1 MRQMKTMN
9 KKIILSLTALA
20 MTFSVMAQDA
30 IDRYFSKYADN
41 PEFTSITIS
50 SKMFGL
56 FSNIETDD
64 PNNKEVLDAMKDL
77 TGIRIISNDDS
88 ESNVNY
94 QKAIQEVGKEYEMLM
109 SVDDKEEKVRF
120 FVREESGQIAELFMI
135 VGGRGNLFLMSI
147 SGIIDLEKISKIS
160 KNMNIG
166 GMDYLENLNEENKSK

>member
-1 MRQMKTMN
+1 MKTIN
-9 KKIILSLTALA
+9 KKLILSFTAVV

-30 IDRYFSKYADN
+30 IDRYFSKYADD

-64 PNNKEVLDAMKDL
+64 PDNKEVLDAMKDL
-77 TGIRIISNDDS
+77 TGIRIITSEDS
-88 ESNVNY
+88 ESNVDY
-94 QKAIQEVGKEYEMLM
+94 QKVIKQVGKEYEMLM
-109 SVDDKEEKVRF
+109 SVDEKDEKVRF

-135 VGGRGNLFLMSI
+135 AGGKGNLFLMSI

-166 GMDYLENLNEENKSK
+166 GMDYLENLDEDN

>member
-1 MRQMKTMN
+1 MKTIN
-9 KKIILSLTALA
+9 KKLILSFAALV

-30 IDRYFSKYADN
+30 IDRYFSKYADD

-64 PNNKEVLDAMKDL
+64 PDNKEVLDAMKDL
-77 TGIRIISNDDS
+77 TGIRIITSEDS
-88 ESNVNY
+88 ESNVDY
-94 QKAIQEVGKEYEMLM
+94 QKVIKQVGKEYEMLM
-109 SVDDKEEKVRF
+109 SVDEKDEKVRF

-135 VGGRGNLFLMSI
+135 AGGKGNLFLMSI

-166 GMDYLENLNEENKSK
+166 GMDYLENLDEDN

>member
-1 MRQMKTMN
+1 MKVIN
-9 KKIILSLTALA
+9 KKLILSVATVA

-64 PNNKEVLDAMKDL
+64 PDNKEVLDAMKNL
-77 TGIRIISNDDS
+77 TGIRIITSEDS
-88 ESNVNY
+88 ESDVDY
-94 QKAIQEVGKEYEMLM
+94 QKAIKEVGKEYEMLM
-109 SVDDKEEKVRF
+109 SVDEKDEKVRF
-120 FVREESGQIAELFMI
+120 FVREEAGHISELFMI
-135 VGGRGNLFLMSI
+135 AGGKGNLFLMSI
-147 SGIIDLEKISKIS
+147 SGIIDLEKMSKIS

-166 GMDYLENLNEENKSK
+166 GMDYLENLDEDKKTK

>member
-1 MRQMKTMN
+1 MKVIN
-9 KKIILSLTALA
+9 KKLILSVATVA

-64 PNNKEVLDAMKDL
+64 PDNKEVLDAMKDL
-77 TGIRIISNDDS
+77 TGIRIITSDDS
-88 ESNVNY
+88 DSKVDY
-94 QKAIQEVGKEYEMLM
+94 QKAINEVGGEYEVLM
-109 SVDDKEEKVRF
+109 SVDEKDEKVRF

-135 VGGRGNLFLMSI
+135 VGGEGNLFLMSI
-147 SGIIDLEKISKIS
+147 SGIIDLEKMSKIS

-166 GMDYLENLNEENKSK
+166 GMDYLENLDEDKKIK

>member
-1 MRQMKTMN
+1 MIN
-9 KKIILSLTALA
+9 KKLILSLATIA

-64 PNNKEVLDAMKDL
+64 PDNKEVLDAMKDL
-77 TGIRIISNDDS
+77 TGIRIISSDDS
-88 ESNVNY
+88 ESNVDY
-94 QKAIQEVGKEYEMLM
+94 QKAIKVIGKEYEMLM
-109 SVDDKEEKVRF
+109 SVDDKDEKVRF

-135 VGGRGNLFLMSI
+135 VGGKGNLFLMSI

-166 GMDYLENLNEENKSK
+166 GMDYLENLDEDKKTN

>member
-1 MRQMKTMN
+1 
-9 KKIILSLTALA
+9 KIFLSIAALA

-41 PEFTSITIS
+41 PDFTSITIS

-56 FSNIETDD
+56 FSDIETDD
-64 PNNKEVLDAMKDL
+64 PDNKEVLNAMKDL

-88 ESNVNY
+88 ESMVDY
-94 QKAIQEVGKEYEMLM
+94 QKAIKEVGKEYEILM

-120 FVREESGQIAELFMI
+120 FVREEAGQIAELFMI
-135 VGGRGNLFLMSI
+135 VGGKGHLFLMSI

-166 GMDYLENLNEENKSK
+166 GMDYLENLDEDKKTN

>member
-1 MRQMKTMN
+1 MKVIN
-9 KKIILSLTALA
+9 KKLILSVATVA

-64 PNNKEVLDAMKDL
+64 PDNKEVLDAMKDL
-77 TGIRIISNDDS
+77 TGIRIITSDDS
-88 ESNVNY
+88 DSKEDY
-94 QKAIQEVGKEYEMLM
+94 QKAINEVGGEYEVLM
-109 SVDDKEEKVRF
+109 SVDEKDEKVRF

-135 VGGRGNLFLMSI
+135 VGGEGNLFLMSI
-147 SGIIDLEKISKIS
+147 SGIIDLEKMSKIS

-166 GMDYLENLNEENKSK
+166 GMDYLENLDEDKKTK

>member
-1 MRQMKTMN
+1 MIN
-9 KKIILSLTALA
+9 KKLILSVATVA

-30 IDRYFSKYADN
+30 IDRYFSKYADD

-64 PNNKEVLDAMKDL
+64 PDNKEVLDAMKDL
-77 TGIRIISNDDS
+77 TGIRIISSDDS
-88 ESNVNY
+88 ESNVDY
-94 QKAIQEVGKEYEMLM
+94 QKAIKVIGKEYEMLM
-109 SVDDKEEKVRF
+109 SVDDKDEKVRF

-135 VGGRGNLFLMSI
+135 VGGKGNLFLMSI

-166 GMDYLENLNEENKSK
+166 GMDYLENLDEDKKTN

>member
-1 MRQMKTMN
+1 MKMIN
-9 KKIILSLTALA
+9 KKLILSLATIA

-64 PNNKEVLDAMKDL
+64 PDNKEVLDAMKDL
-77 TGIRIISNDDS
+77 TGIRIISSDDS
-88 ESNVNY
+88 ESNVDY
-94 QKAIQEVGKEYEMLM
+94 QKAIKVIGKEYEMLM
-109 SVDDKEEKVRF
+109 SVDDKDEKVRF

-135 VGGRGNLFLMSI
+135 VGGKGNLFLMSI

-166 GMDYLENLNEENKSK
+166 GMDYLENLDEDKKTN

>member
-1 MRQMKTMN
+1 MKTMN
-9 KKIILSLTALA
+9 KKLILSVATVA

-30 IDRYFSKYADN
+30 IDRYFSEYADD

-64 PNNKEVLDAMKDL
+64 PDNKEVLDAMKDL
-77 TGIRIISNDDS
+77 TGIRIISTDDS
-88 ESNVNY
+88 ESNVDY
-94 QKAIQEVGKEYEMLM
+94 QKAIKVIGKEYEMLM
-109 SVDDKEEKVRF
+109 SVDEKDEKVRF

-135 VGGRGNLFLMSI
+135 VGGKGNLFLMSI

-160 KNMNIG
+160 KNMDIG
-166 GMDYLENLNEENKSK
+166 GMNYLESLDEDKKTK

>member
-1 MRQMKTMN
+1 MKTIN
-9 KKIILSLTALA
+9 KKLILSFTALV

-30 IDRYFSKYADN
+30 IDRYFSKYADD

-64 PNNKEVLDAMKDL
+64 PDNKEVLDAMKDL
-77 TGIRIISNDDS
+77 TGIRIITSEDS
-88 ESNVNY
+88 ESNVDY
-94 QKAIQEVGKEYEMLM
+94 QKVIKQVGKEYEMLM
-109 SVDDKEEKVRF
+109 SVDEKDEKVRF

-135 VGGRGNLFLMSI
+135 AGGKGNLFLMSI

-166 GMDYLENLNEENKSK
+166 GMDYLENLDEDN

>member
-1 MRQMKTMN
+1 
-9 KKIILSLTALA
+9 
-20 MTFSVMAQDA
+20 VMAQDA
-30 IDRYFSKYADN
+30 IDRYFSKYADD

-64 PNNKEVLDAMKDL
+64 PDNKEVLDAMKDL
-77 TGIRIISNDDS
+77 TGIRIITSEDS
-88 ESNVNY
+88 ESNVDY
-94 QKAIQEVGKEYEMLM
+94 QKVIKQVGKEYEMLM
-109 SVDDKEEKVRF
+109 SVDEKDEKVRF

-135 VGGRGNLFLMSI
+135 AGGKGNLFLMSI

-166 GMDYLENLNEENKSK
+166 GMDYLENLDEDN

>member
-1 MRQMKTMN
+1 MKTMN

>member
-1 MRQMKTMN
+1 MKVIN
-9 KKIILSLTALA
+9 KKLILSVATVA

-64 PNNKEVLDAMKDL
+64 PDNKEVLDAMKDL
-77 TGIRIISNDDS
+77 TGIRIITSDDS
-88 ESNVNY
+88 DSKEDY
-94 QKAIQEVGKEYEMLM
+94 QKAINEVGGEYEVLM
-109 SVDDKEEKVRF
+109 SVDEKDEKVRF

-135 VGGRGNLFLMSI
+135 VGGEGNLFLMSI
-147 SGIIDLEKISKIS
+147 SGIIDLEKMSKIS

-166 GMDYLENLNEENKSK
+166 GMDYLENLDEDKKIK

>member
-1 MRQMKTMN
+1 MN
-9 KKIILSLTALA
+9 KKLILSVATVA

-30 IDRYFSKYADN
+30 IDRYFSKYADD

-64 PNNKEVLDAMKDL
+64 PDNKEVLDAMKDL
-77 TGIRIISNDDS
+77 TGIRIISSDDS
-88 ESNVNY
+88 ESNVDY
-94 QKAIQEVGKEYEMLM
+94 QAAIKVIGKEYEMLM
-109 SVDDKEEKVRF
+109 SVDDKDEKVRF

-135 VGGRGNLFLMSI
+135 VGGKGNLFLMSI

-160 KNMNIG
+160 KNMDIG
-166 GMDYLENLNEENKSK
+166 GMNYLESLDEDKKTN

>member
-1 MRQMKTMN
+1 MKTIN
-9 KKIILSLTALA
+9 KKLILSFTAVV

-30 IDRYFSKYADN
+30 IDRYFSKYADD

-64 PNNKEVLDAMKDL
+64 PDNKEVLDAMKDL
-77 TGIRIISNDDS
+77 TGIRIITSEDS
-88 ESNVNY
+88 ESNVDY
-94 QKAIQEVGKEYEMLM
+94 QKVIKQVGKEYEMLM
-109 SVDDKEEKVRF
+109 SVDEKDEKVRF
-120 FVREESGQIAELFMI
+120 FVREESDQIAELFMI
-135 VGGRGNLFLMSI
+135 AGGKGNLFLMSI

-166 GMDYLENLNEENKSK
+166 GMDYLENLDEDKKTN